1 MKRLLLAAGLLTAFA
16 PLTMA
21 RETRPAVSLSFL
33 QELSAKQSAAL
44 GTYKAEAPG
53 VPTIVIKAKGAQL
66 IMAAEGFPELNI
78 TLNDKD
84 QLIAE
89 GLPEG
94 FNFTLVRDTD
104 KKITGLK
111 VETPMGGGELKR
123 VAETKDTKPAPKA
136 DVKKA
141 DVPDVLGVYESDEI
155 EGMRIKGEL
164 VWEKGKLIL
173 KSEGQPD
180 AVVKINKDDTFTTE
194 PSNPD
199 VTSMKLTRDKD
210 GKVTGSVIETAQ
222 GKLNFTRK
230 TFPKP
235 PGAEAPKAEAPA
247 GLPDVLGK
255 YEAETENSPVTDL
268 EILVKE
274 GKLVIVVE
282 GQPEINFTLDKMDN
296 VVAPNSPEGIT
307 SKLVRDKDGKITH
320 LIAETPVGKLS
331 FKRTTFPK
339 PPVAEKKA
347 DEPKKADVA
356 DSVAR
361 LKALEGI
368 YTSDMAGL
376 PVVTIR
382 VKDGKLVIE
391 PEGQTPVN
399 DAKLSAKDE
408 LSGEGLP
415 EGFTVTIQRDKDG
428 KVTGMLVKTP
438 MGDATFTRAPLK

>member
-21 RETRPAVSLSFL
+21 RETRPAVSISFL

-53 VPTIVIKAKGAQL
+53 VPTIVVKAKGAQL
-66 IMAAEGFPELNI
+66 IMAAEGYPELNI

-94 FNFTLVRDTD
+94 FNFTLVRDKD

-123 VAETKDTKPAPKA
+123 VAETKETKPAPKVE
-136 DVKKA
+136 VKQA

-155 EGMRIKGEL
+155 DGMRIKGEM
-164 VWEKGKLIL
+164 VFEKGKLLL
-173 KSEGQPD
+173 KTEGQPD
-180 AVVKINKDDTFTTE
+180 REVKLGKDDTMTTTPE
-194 PSNPD
+194 IPD

-210 GKVTGSVIETAQ
+210 GKVVGSVIETAQ

-235 PGAEAPKAEAPA
+235 PGAETPKS

-255 YEAETENSPVTDL
+255 YEAEDSASPVSEL
-268 EILVKE
+268 EVVVKE
-274 GKLVIVVE
+274 GKLVIIVE
-282 GQPEINFTLDKMDN
+282 GQPEIDFTLGKDDD
-296 VVAPNSPEGIT
+296 VVTTKAPEGIT
-307 SKLVRDKDGKITH
+307 SKFQRDKDGKITH
-320 LIAETPVGKLS
+320 LIADTPVGKLS
-331 FKRTTFPK
+331 FKRKTFPK

-347 DEPKKADVA
+347 DEPTKSDAADPIV
-356 DSVAR
+356 R

-368 YTSDMAGL
+368 YTSDVAGL
-376 PVVTIR
+376 PVVTVR
-382 VKDGKLVIE
+382 VKDGKLVVE
-391 PEGQTPVN
+391 PEGQTPISS
-399 DAKLSAKDE
+399 AKLSAKDE
-408 LSGEGLP
+408 LTGEGLP
-415 EGFTVTIQRDKDG
+415 EGFTVTIQRNKEG

>member
-44 GTYKAEAPG
+44 GTYKGDMPG
-53 VPTIVIKAKGAQL
+53 VPTLEIKAKGSQL
-66 IMAAEGFPELNI
+66 ILAVAGFGEFPVTLDDKGELI
-78 TLNDKD
+78 GVPGGYRLHVVNDK
-84 QLIAE
+84 E
-89 GLPEG
+89 GK
-94 FNFTLVRDTD
+94 T
-104 KKITGLK
+104 TGLA
-111 VETPMGGGELKR
+111 VETPTGEKSEVKR
-123 VAETKDTKPAPKA
+123 VEETKPTAKPEA
-136 DVKKA
+136 KKA
-141 DVPDVLGVYESDEI
+141 DLPDVLGVYESDEI
-155 EGMRIKGEL
+155 QGMRLKGEL

-180 AVVKINKDDTFTTE
+180 AEVKINKDDTFTTE
-194 PSNPD
+194 PGNPD

-210 GKVTGSVIETAQ
+210 GKVIGSVVETAQ

-247 GLPDVLGK
+247 GIPDVLGK
-255 YEAETENSPVTDL
+255 YEAETENSPVPDL

-274 GKLVIVVE
+274 GKLVIIVE

-307 SKLVRDKDGKITH
+307 SKLQRDKDGKVTH
-320 LIAETPVGKLS
+320 LIADTPVGKLS
-331 FKRTTFPK
+331 FKRKTFPK

-347 DEPKKADVA
+347 EPEKKADAV

-368 YTSDMAGL
+368 YTSDTAGL

-415 EGFTVTIQRDKDG
+415 EGFTVIIQRDKDG